1 MLSLVLMMELPG
13 EKAETVCTKAAE
25 IFISLL
31 PEIQAHANSD
41 APIND
46 MTRAETTWKKQIKH
60 EAGEAACSLVGQLCS
75 TGRSSRKSQLGSSPS
90 GCCQL
95 VASARTRAASD
106 AAISNTTSAALD
118 IKMESAELRPTWR
131 ADHV

>member
-1 MLSLVLMMELPG
+1 MEQIHTSLLQEPPEETTQVRRWCLLLLSLVLMMWLPG

-46 MTRAETTWKKQIKH
+46 MTRAETTWK
-60 EAGEAACSLVGQLCS
+60 
-75 TGRSSRKSQLGSSPS
+75 
-90 GCCQL
+90 
-95 VASARTRAASD
+95 
-106 AAISNTTSAALD
+106 
-118 IKMESAELRPTWR
+118 
-131 ADHV
+131 